1 MYLLNINCG
10 LFILLASRDTVVNWT
25 DMVPATQKTFVKW
38 LCDYLRDRI
47 VEMYVMFH
55 EFYSF
60 CQRCMSSFIPFA
72 DRYFIAMFREIPQE
86 HLRDKG
92 ISEGTMNKLNTCPV
106 KVILLKNLC
115 KRSMDSLLG
124 LVDCPGQ
131 NIRWCHWQKLPGENL
146 APCGVPVGMAGIDA
160 IGFTMNIWEPA
171 EGTDFPCV

>member
-1 MYLLNINCG
+1 M
-10 LFILLASRDTVVNWT
+10 
-25 DMVPATQKTFVKW
+25 
-38 LCDYLRDRI
+38 
-47 VEMYVMFH
+47 EMYVMFH

-131 NIRWCHWQKLPGENL
+131 NIR
-146 APCGVPVGMAGIDA
+146 
-160 IGFTMNIWEPA
+160 
-171 EGTDFPCV
+171 